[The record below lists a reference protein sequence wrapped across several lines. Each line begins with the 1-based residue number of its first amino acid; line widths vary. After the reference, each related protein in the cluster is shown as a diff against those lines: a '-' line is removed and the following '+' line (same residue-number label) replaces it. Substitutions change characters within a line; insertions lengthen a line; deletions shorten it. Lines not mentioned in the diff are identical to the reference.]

1 MNFDD
6 FIEKYN
12 GKFVEYHSY
21 GTGALNQCTDLV
33 NQFIVEVLGLKAII
47 GTNAQDFPS
56 KASSD
61 YDWIINTPLGLPK
74 KGDIVIF
81 KSSDGVGHISVF
93 ISGNILYFTSFDQ
106 NYPTGSPCKKVSH
119 NYRNVLGWLRPKKEN
134 MTDLS
139 ECLKAHNH
147 LMGEIAVKDKQIKE
161 LTDQVNKQSIEIQ
174 ELKEKNKDLQKQ
186 IDDHLC
192 NSPEPAPE
200 LDPNWNAVV
209 EQMKISNEILRS
221 RG

>member
-93 ISGNILYFTSFDQ
+93 ISGNILYFTSFDE
-106 NYPTGSPCKKVSH
+106 NFPTGSPCKKVSH

-134 MTDLS
+134 MSDLS
-139 ECLKAHNH
+139 ECLIAHDH
-147 LMGEIAVKDKQIKE
+147 LMEEITKKDKQIKE

-174 ELKEKNKDLQKQ
+174 NLESINALQKLAIEKYVCETPQ
-186 IDDHLC
+186 TEYDKHWAKLY
-192 NSPEPAPE
+192 
-200 LDPNWNAVV
+200 
-209 EQMKISNEILRS
+209 EILERKL
-221 RG
+221 G